1 MQIMI
6 HEKIRLCD
14 NYIAFYYIKHIFAL
28 YYIKKLKQIMGYIKN
43 MKILPYK
50 WELIILLWLA
60 FFFNQADR
68 QIFNVVLPAIRAD
81 LNLTDSEMGL
91 VASIMILVYGIL
103 VPVAGYV
110 GDSTNKKYVIMLSL
124 LIWSTSTLFTGMST
138 LLIHLIFL
146 QSIAT
151 GGGEAF
157 YSPSA
162 NALIGEHHNRTRA
175 TAMSIHQTALYAG
188 IIASG
193 YLAGW
198 IADEFGWRIAFYV
211 FGGVGI
217 LLSLI
222 IAFRLKDSHPISDS
236 HNKISV
242 GEALKIFF
250 KKPTA
255 LLLTGAFAGMVFV
268 NVGFMTWMPTYLH
281 EKFGFSLSRSGFD
294 ATFYHY
300 TAAFFG
306 VLIGARI
313 ADRYS
318 EKIVG
323 VRGIV
328 QGFGLLLG
336 APFIFLLGIGNTAF
350 VIYIGLTLFGIFRG
364 IYDSN
369 IFAALYDVIE
379 PRLRSTATG
388 LMLMFA
394 FITGSAAPY
403 ILGEIKPIAGLSWG
417 LSALALVYVL
427 AASCIFIAVKFF
439 YKKDLIQQ

>member
-1 MQIMI
+1 MNLTKRIQ
-6 HEKIRLCD
+6 L
-14 NYIAFYYIKHIFAL
+14 
-28 YYIKKLKQIMGYIKN
+28 
-43 MKILPYK
+43 LPYK
-50 WELIILLWLA
+50 WELIVLLWLA

-68 QIFNVVLPAIRAD
+68 QIFNVVLPSIRSE

-91 VASIMILVYGIL
+91 VASILILVYGIL
-103 VPVAGYV
+103 VPIAGYI
-110 GDSTNKKYVIMLSL
+110 GDKKNKKYVLMLSL

-162 NALIGEHHNRTRA
+162 NALIGEYHNKTRA

-193 YLAGW
+193 YVAGW
-198 IADEFGWRIAFYV
+198 IADKFGWRVAFYI
-211 FGGVGI
+211 FGGIGI
-217 LLSLI
+217 ILSLI
-222 IAFRLKDSHPISDS
+222 IAFRLKDSYPATGNE
-236 HNKISV
+236 NKIS
-242 GEALKIFF
+242 GMEALKIFF

-281 EKFGFSLSRSGFD
+281 EKFSFSLSRSGFD

-300 TAAFFG
+300 TAAFLG
-306 VLIGARI
+306 VLLGAWI

-318 EKIVG
+318 GKVVG
-323 VRGIV
+323 IRGIV

-336 APFIFLLGIGNTAF
+336 APFIFLLGISSTPF
-350 VIYIGLTLFGIFRG
+350 IIYIGLTFFGIFRG

-369 IFAALYDVIE
+369 IFAALYDVID

-394 FITGSAAPY
+394 FITGAAAPY
-403 ILGEIKPIAGLSWG
+403 ILGEIKPVLGLSWG
-417 LSALALVYVL
+417 LSALSVVYIF
-427 AASCIFIAVKFF
+427 AAACIFVAVKFF
-439 YKKDLIQQ
+439 YKKDLIQQIQKL